1 MSNFPAGTA
10 ANVLVGPARILVAPK
25 GTALPT
31 LDGTQNPVV
40 WPAAWKEVGYTEA
53 GTELAYSPTIKD
65 IKVDEEMAPVQKVL
79 DEEKAMLS
87 ASLAETTLQNLNF
100 AVTASILTL
109 SPADATHA
117 QLARLDV
124 GSGTITEVMV
134 GFEGI
139 SPAGLQRIMVG
150 YRAIGQANMK
160 MGFKRTDKTVF
171 PVEWGLLADS
181 TKPVGKRLYAMV
193 DFLAPHL

>member
-1 MSNFPAGTA
+1 MSNFPTGTA
-10 ANVLVGPARILVAPK
+10 SNVLVGPAKIMVAAK
-25 GTALPT
+25 GTTLPT

-40 WPAAWKEVGYTEA
+40 WPAGWNEVGYTDA

-65 IKVDEEMAPVQKVL
+65 VKVDEEMAPVGKIL

-87 ASLAETTLQNLNF
+87 ASLAESTLTNLNK
-100 AVTASILTL
+100 AITASILTNT
-109 SPADATHA
+109 PADGTHA
-117 QLARLDV
+117 QISRIDI
-124 GSGTITEVMV
+124 GSGSITEVMV

-160 MGFKRTDKTVF
+160 MGFKRVDKTVF

-181 TKPVGKRLYAMV
+181 TKAVGKRLLAIV